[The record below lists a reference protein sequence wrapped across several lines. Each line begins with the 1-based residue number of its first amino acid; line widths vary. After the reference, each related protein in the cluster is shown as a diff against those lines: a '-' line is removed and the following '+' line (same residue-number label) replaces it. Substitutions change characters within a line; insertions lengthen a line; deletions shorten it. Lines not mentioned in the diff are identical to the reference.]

1 MAAGI
6 QTCAGLNARE
16 PGREAPGRAR
26 RPSVAGRK
34 EAMHFT
40 GLQSSCHRL
49 SSVREKAA
57 GEISLEVG
65 D

>member
-1 MAAGI
+1 MPPAGNVL
-6 QTCAGLNARE
+6 Q
-16 PGREAPGRAR
+16 GRMGRDCES
-26 RPSVAGRK
+26 PGRK